1 MRRSLFLSCLLLISS
16 AAFSQTYTVTDLGT
30 LPGGNSSTAYGL
42 NATGQVVVNSTLPG
56 NAYGHV
62 ALYSNGTL
70 TDLGDLG
77 GDWSEGFEVNASGQV
92 TGYAP
97 IADGTQRGYI
107 SNNGKLTALPTL
119 GGSFSDAYAV
129 NDLGQVV
136 GASGTSNGET
146 HPFLFSNGTMTDLG
160 TLGAHGSEYWNTA
173 LGINKSGQI
182 VGYSYTATGSIRGFF
197 WQNGKMRAMGTL
209 GGAYSQAYAI
219 NNAGQATGVAYLKN
233 GGAHA
238 FLFSKGKMVDV
249 DGRTGTSTS
258 VGWAIN
264 NLGVVVGRID
274 VSNGYHAF
282 ISTGK
287 LQDLNQLIPKS
298 SGWVLSEA
306 RGINDAGQISGYG
319 FHNGQ
324 ERAFL
329 LTPAAK

>member
-1 MRRSLFLSCLLLISS
+1 MRCSLFFSCLLLISS
-16 AAFSQTYTVTDLGT
+16 TAYSQTYTVTDLGT

-42 NATGQVVVNSTLPG
+42 NASGQVVVNSTLPG

-62 ALYSNGTL
+62 ALYSNGAL

-77 GDWSEGFEVNASGQV
+77 GGWSEGFQVNASGQV

-97 IADGTQRGYI
+97 FTDGFDRGFI
-107 SNNGKLTALPTL
+107 SNNGALTALPTL
-119 GGSFSDAYAV
+119 GGAFSDAYAI

-136 GASGTSNGET
+136 GASGTSNNET

-173 LGINKSGQI
+173 QGVNKLGQV
-182 VGYSYTATGSIRGFF
+182 VGYSYTATGTFRGFL
-197 WQNGKMRAMGTL
+197 WQNGKMRAIPTL
-209 GGAYSQAYAI
+209 GGSFGEAWAI
-219 NNAGQATGVAYLKN
+219 NDAGQVTGTAYLKN
-233 GGAHA
+233 GATHA
-238 FLFSKGKMVDV
+238 YVFSKGKIVDV
-249 DGRTGTSTS
+249 DGRTGTSS
-258 VGWAIN
+258 SIGWAIN

-287 LQDLNQLIPKS
+287 LQDLNKLIPKN